1 MEHSFLI
8 KLADKLQLSPL
19 RIKENIDYIIL
30 FSEKYSK
37 KIKLFEY
44 QNPLKH
50 IYKEST
56 STVKLLIE
64 RNKKRLLLGTQ

>member
-19 RIKENIDYIIL
+19 RINENIDYINT

-37 KIKLFEY
+37 KINNMPIDAVNTL
-44 QNPLKH
+44 
-50 IYKEST
+50 ISDIT
-56 STVKLLIE
+56 LLNVDVDVSIFYII
-64 RNKKRLLLGTQ
+64 